1 MAQRT
6 LITVSYNKTITDLFF
21 QRSLWNVIL
30 TSRDAKIKSR
40 GLPISA
46 SRDPKAPLQRSKL
59 IVAEIEGLDSIHKQS
74 TASSC
79 QYASVFGENFYESA
93 NLRCLVETAEV
104 NNNKLLYQQH

>member
-1 MAQRT
+1 MVTRKIYAYCKDKFR
-6 LITVSYNKTITDLFF
+6 FF

-59 IVAEIEGLDSIHKQS
+59 IVVEIEGLDSIHKLIS
-74 TASSC
+74 RKI
-79 QYASVFGENFYESA
+79 
-93 NLRCLVETAEV
+93 LM
-104 NNNKLLYQQH
+104 LLTNQIKEIFIVI

>member
-1 MAQRT
+1 MVISTACDVIPTADKFRF
-6 LITVSYNKTITDLFF
+6 S

-59 IVAEIEGLDSIHKQS
+59 IVAEIEGLDSIHKLI
-74 TASSC
+74 TC
-79 QYASVFGENFYESA
+79 SV
-93 NLRCLVETAEV
+93 
-104 NNNKLLYQQH
+104 